1 MGEPLSFENGIHEA
15 TLQRLGTYL
24 KNGGKDIFY
33 SPDSFNPSKWDGI
46 PVIYADV
53 PPGQPLRHPSQE
65 AVTAGSLPPGYRI
78 VGKTSS
84 PVLSDQGEPALR
96 AQIEFTDPET
106 ETMANGGELSLSTG
120 FTGGTIPEPGG
131 RHRLVGETLPNHV
144 LVFKRGACP
153 NCFPNDNGA
162 VFHNCME
169 ETMTETQDGLFK
181 SMKEFFTTSR
191 NEIQVENAAEL
202 KTEIEKLRAENA
214 ALVTR
219 IEANEQARQQ
229 EIKDANWAQFRNA
242 LPAGW
247 LGDKEQETRAK
258 FESDPGNLALK
269 LIEFQNAQPATK
281 QAQGNTTHVEPLDAE
296 NAMKAEVEQFEKD
309 YGIKFF

>member
-24 KNGGKDIFY
+24 QNGAKTVFY

-53 PPGQPLRHPSQE
+53 PPGQPLRHPPQE

-131 RHRLVGETLPNHV
+131 RYRLVGETLPNHV

-162 VFHNCME
+162 VFHNCMD
-169 ETMTETQDGLFK
+169 ETMTDANEGLLKKIEGLFAK
-181 SMKEFFTTSR
+181 REEVAF
-191 NEIQVENAAEL
+191 ENAAEL

-247 LGDKEQETRAK
+247 LGDKEPETRAK
-258 FESDPGNLALK
+258 FEADPGNLALK

-281 QAQGNTTHVEPLDAE
+281 QAQGNVAHVEPLDAE

-309 YGIKFF
+309 YGVKFF